1 MVTGCLLRVTKLRLR
16 HRKWTEG
23 CMTSRRASV
32 KEGCL
37 ATATHSMAPSQCSLW
52 QDCYLSY
59 EQELRRQDCAC
70 QAMRH

>member
-1 MVTGCLLRVTKLRLR
+1 
-16 HRKWTEG
+16 
-23 CMTSRRASV
+23 MTSRRASV